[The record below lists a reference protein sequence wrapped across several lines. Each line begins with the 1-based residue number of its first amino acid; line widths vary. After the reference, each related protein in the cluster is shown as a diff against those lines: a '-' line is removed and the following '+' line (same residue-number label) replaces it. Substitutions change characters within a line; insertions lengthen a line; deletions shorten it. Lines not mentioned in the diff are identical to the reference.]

1 MSRKSC
7 NNFINENQELN
18 EISESNWFI
27 TSKDLLMDLK
37 LLIKEYYAARFTE
50 EDNFLKLSFVNGQT
64 FLISLQEEK

>member
-27 TSKDLLMDLK
+27 SSKDLLMDLK
-37 LLIKEYYAARFTE
+37 LLIKEYYAASFTE

-64 FLISLQEEK
+64 FLVSLQEEK

>member
-37 LLIKEYYAARFTE
+37 LLIKEYYAASFTE
-50 EDNFLKLSFVNGQT
+50 EDNFLKLSFVNGQI
-64 FLISLQEEK
+64 FFISVKETE

>member
-37 LLIKEYYAARFTE
+37 LLIKEYYAASFTE

-64 FLISLQEEK
+64 FLVSLQEEK

>member
-37 LLIKEYYAARFTE
+37 LLIKEYYAASFTE

>member
-37 LLIKEYYAARFTE
+37 LLIKEYYAVSFTE

>member
-27 TSKDLLMDLK
+27 TSKDLLMELK
-37 LLIKEYYAARFTE
+37 LLIKDYYAASFTE

-64 FLISLQEEK
+64 FLVSLQEEK